1 MTQVK
6 PDSPE
11 TAATVAGVI
20 ESRRTINFFKSEQPP
35 RETIERAIDLARWAP
50 NHHLTEPW
58 HFYHLSDETKA
69 GVVELNTELVRAKR
83 GDEAAAKKQERWSK
97 IPGWLAVTCDR
108 NDDQHAFLEDYAA
121 VSCAIH
127 NISLYLWSEGIGT
140 KWTTGPVTRDHRFY
154 ELIWADPER
163 ETLVGLLWY
172 GYADEIPVSTRK
184 PLEQV
189 LVDV

>member
-1 MTQVK
+1 MTQPK
-6 PDSPE
+6 PDNPE
-11 TAATVAGVI
+11 TAVTVAGVI
-20 ESRRTINFFKSEQPP
+20 ESRRTINFFKPDRPP
-35 RETIERAIDLARWAP
+35 REIIERAIDLARWAP

-58 HFYHLSDETKA
+58 HFYHLSDETQA

-83 GDEAAAKKQERWSK
+83 GDDAAAKKQERWSK
-97 IPGWLAVTCDR
+97 IPGWIAVTCDV
-108 NDDQHAFLEDYAA
+108 NDDEHTFLEDYAA

-127 NISLYLWSEGIGT
+127 NMSLYLWSEGIGT
-140 KWTTGPVTRDHRFY
+140 KWTTGPVTRETRFY

-163 ETLVGLLWY
+163 ERLVGLLWY